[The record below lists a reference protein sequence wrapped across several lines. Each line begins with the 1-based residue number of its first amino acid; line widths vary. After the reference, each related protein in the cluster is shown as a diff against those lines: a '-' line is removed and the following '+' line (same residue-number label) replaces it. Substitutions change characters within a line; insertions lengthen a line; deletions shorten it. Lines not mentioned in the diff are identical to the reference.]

1 MLPDAIIF
9 DLDGT
14 VADTESIEYRS
25 VARVWADHDLPF
37 GEDRWAHVIGQ
48 SWSPEWVG
56 ELQLAVRTRDRIELT
71 ADDLHRIQHDYKAV
85 MLKELVPRP
94 GIVELLDAARGAEI
108 PLGIASNSSLRW
120 VETRLAQVGLSDHFD
135 VISAVDT
142 ASHPKPDPAPYR
154 EACEFFGARPDHSVA
169 FEDSTTG
176 TASAVAAGLFTI
188 VCPGPLTEGHDLG
201 LAHLTVRS
209 HEELSLASVCTAL
222 EDWLNGRR

>member
-1 MLPDAIIF
+1 LLPDAMIF

-14 VADTESIEYRS
+14 VADTESIEYGS
-25 VARVWADHDLPF
+25 VARVWSDHGLEF

-56 ELQLAVRTRDRIELT
+56 ELQLAVRTRDGDDVS
-71 ADDLHRIQHDYKAV
+71 ADDLHRRHHDYKSV
-85 MLKELVPRP
+85 MLKALVPRP
-94 GIVELLDAARGAEI
+94 GIVELLDAALHADI
-108 PLGIASNSSLRW
+108 PLGIASNSPLRW
-120 VETRLAQVGLSDHFD
+120 VETRLAQLGLADRFG
-135 VISAVDT
+135 VISAVDV
-142 ASHPKPDPAPYR
+142 ASHPKPHPAPYV

-209 HEELSLASVCTAL
+209 HEELSLASICAAF
-222 EDWLNGRR
+222 ERWLIGRT